1 MHLNPAPAS
10 VALPLL
16 AAADVQDNL
25 LMVAN
30 DLDRLLSLL
39 NGACDT
45 LLAGFSGASDAL
57 RSPDRPGREVVAAL
71 GHLDEAVVALQ
82 FQDMASQ
89 LIAHT
94 QRRLR
99 HCTDRLASETFLDD
113 DDEEGAGIVEPMPLH
128 PNPVTQDEMDAGSVT
143 LF

>member
-1 MHLNPAPAS
+1 MHLNAAPAS
-10 VALPLL
+10 AALPLL

-45 LLAGFSGASDAL
+45 LLAGFSDASSAL
-57 RSPDRPGREVVAAL
+57 RGRTAAEPAVGRAL
-71 GHLDEAVVALQ
+71 AHLDGAVVALQ
-82 FQDMASQ
+82 FHDMASQ

-99 HCTDRLASETFLDD
+99 HCTDRLAQETFV
-113 DDEEGAGIVEPMPLH
+113 DDEDGAGVVEPLPLH

>member
-1 MHLNPAPAS
+1 MQLTPAPAS
-10 VALPLL
+10 VVLPLL

-25 LMVAN
+25 LMIAN
-30 DLDRLLSLL
+30 DLDRLMSLL
-39 NGACDT
+39 NGSCET
-45 LLAGFSGASDAL
+45 LLTGFSGASSAL
-57 RSPDRPGREVVAAL
+57 RAPDAAGRAVVMAL

-89 LIAHT
+89 LITHT

-113 DDEEGAGIVEPMPLH
+113 DEDGAAIVEPMPLN